1 MIVGWIATFA
11 VGAAI
16 TAIAVVMAARG
27 ASIFGV
33 MLTFNTVMSL
43 AYGPPALLGLVVR
56 RTPSWSGMAS
66 FVVGLALGGYG
77 AFLAHWSL
85 VQNVAIIIPS
95 SVAVFLA
102 SALFPDRGGAAAA
115 RRDAFFR
122 RLDTPVDV
130 AVELRASPDPTAAV
144 FRFLAR
150 LTAAVGV
157 ASLLLVAYARP
168 GERST
173 VIVYVAITL
182 AIAAA
187 LAFVR
192 GSPPKSEGKE
202 AA

>member
-1 MIVGWIATFA
+1 SG
-11 VGAAI
+11 G
-16 TAIAVVMAARG
+16 
-27 ASIFGV
+27 GV
-33 MLTFNTVMSL
+33 LR
-43 AYGPPALLGLVVR
+43 A
-56 RTPSWSGMAS
+56 W
-66 FVVGLALGGYG
+66 
-77 AFLAHWSL
+77 
-85 VQNVAIIIPS
+85 
-95 SVAVFLA
+95 
-102 SALFPDRGGAAAA
+102 ALFGDREGAGAA

-173 VIVYVAITL
+173 VIVYVGITL

-187 LAFVR
+187 LALVR
-192 GSPPKSEGKE
+192 GTPSKAQGT